1 MVGKPPHITSAPN
14 YDFPGRMIGV
24 TLCFPNSSNKRA
36 DTFQK
41 RGKGSIKIFLTSIY
55 HPVDHNEHKR
65 FNEEL
70 ASFYNSIPQNAE
82 LLSGQDVNCNI
93 EIWSKMSRDVIG
105 PYSIN
110 NRNDKGKDLLFLL
123 NSIKFRV
130 LLTYYRH
137 ENYTNWRSFNS
148 TRYPHIMDNFIC
160 SWPFFRRVKYC
171 KVVNIVIHSYHTSI
185 LTSFKLTAI
194 KFKVNEK
201 IVAHID

>member
-14 YDFPGRMIGV
+14 SDFPGRMIGV

-93 EIWSKMSRDVIG
+93 SIWSKMFQDVIG
-105 PYSIN
+105 LCGTN
-110 NRNDKGKDLLFLL
+110 NRNAIGKDLLFLL

-137 ENYTNWRSFNS
+137 KNYTTRRSFKS
-148 TRYPHIMDNFIC
+148 TRSPHMLDNFIC
-160 SWPFFRRVKYC
+160 ARQLFRRVK
-171 KVVNIVIHSYHTSI
+171 
-185 LTSFKLTAI
+185 
-194 KFKVNEK
+194 
-201 IVAHID
+201 D